1 MDTRAARGTRG
12 LTSKPS
18 QRDWKPAI
26 RESRRA
32 SIFDAGATTPVPWT
46 LDQKAALAFLIAC
59 GTSQVSGVGVL
70 TDRSP
75 ARRRDIGRRGYDQ
88 RNCLGVVALT
98 EVTD

>member
-1 MDTRAARGTRG
+1 MAPREGRGDSPPNCHSGSKKACHSRIQAGFKFSMRAPRRPCRGR
-12 LTSKPS
+12 S
-18 QRDWKPAI
+18 I
-26 RESRRA
+26 RRPLWR
-32 SIFDAGATTPVPWT
+32 
-46 LDQKAALAFLIAC
+46 FLIAC